1 MLQSWLQWL
10 RRRTTR
16 VNTNDDQPVPTNYT
30 QDREDNR
37 LAHMSEED
45 RAWQAASLQREQESR
60 KATEDS

>member
-1 MLQSWLQWL
+1 MVQTLWQWL

-16 VNTNDDQPVPTNYT
+16 VSASDAQPVNTDYA

-45 RAWQAASLQREQESR
+45 RAWQAASLQRERNTREQ
-60 KATEDS
+60 TDDT